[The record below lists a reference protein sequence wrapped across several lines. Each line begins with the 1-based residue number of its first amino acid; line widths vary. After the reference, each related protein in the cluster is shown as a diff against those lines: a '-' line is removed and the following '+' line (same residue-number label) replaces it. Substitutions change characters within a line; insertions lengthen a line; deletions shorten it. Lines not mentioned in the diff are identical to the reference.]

1 MEEPKLY
8 IKTTNE
14 ITEEDDIA
22 LRKVL
27 KLVPTISDIEYLK
40 ENWVGAKIDKNIIVT
55 VGDTIETF
63 SLFGVDYDTIM
74 LDGVKE
80 VKYPIEVITDKEL
93 LKQEIE
99 YENSIFDLEEFYSKS
114 LDRATVVITKDKMIS
129 VYSWIE
135 HSGSV
140 LNIYN
145 YLYDKDPKESEWES
159 GMGWQFE
166 ALEKGNIIVQLCDK
180 YISVVWLPNRMNDF
194 QYDTLMGL
202 VENLKEIDEKGSYEI
217 ELALDRIDDNIPIKD
232 AKDKINTICREEG
245 IYDAPKTK

>member
-27 KLVPTISDIEYLK
+27 KFVPTISDLEYLK
-40 ENWVGAKIDKNIIVT
+40 ENWVGAKIDKNIAVT
-55 VGDTIETF
+55 VRDTSVAFI
-63 SLFGVDYDTIM
+63 LAGVDYDTIM

-80 VKYPIEVITDKEL
+80 VKYPVEVITDKEL

-114 LDRATVVITKDKMIS
+114 LDGAAVVITKDKMIS
-129 VYSWIE
+129 VYSWLD
-135 HSGSV
+135 HSRSV

-145 YLYDKDPKESEWES
+145 YLYDKDSKESEWD
-159 GMGWQFE
+159 GPAWQYE
-166 ALEKGNIIVQLCDK
+166 ALEKENIIVQLCDK
-180 YISVVWLPNRMNDF
+180 YTIPVWLPSGMNDY
-194 QYDTLMGL
+194 QYNTLMGVVDRL
-202 VENLKEIDEKGSYEI
+202 QEIDEKGSYEI
-217 ELALDRIDDNIPIKD
+217 ELALDNNSGGTPIKE
-232 AKDKINTICREEG
+232 AKGKINAICKEEG
-245 IYDAPKTK
+245 LYDVPKAK

>member
-27 KLVPTISDIEYLK
+27 KFVPTISDLEYLK
-40 ENWVGAKIDKNIIVT
+40 ENWVGAKIDKNIAVT
-55 VGDTIETF
+55 VRDTSVAFI
-63 SLFGVDYDTIM
+63 LAGVDYDTIM

-80 VKYPIEVITDKEL
+80 VKYPVEVITDKEL

-114 LDRATVVITKDKMIS
+114 LDGAAVVITKDKMIS
-129 VYSWIE
+129 VYSWID
-135 HSGSV
+135 HSRSV

-145 YLYDKDPKESEWES
+145 YLYDKDPKESEWD
-159 GMGWQFE
+159 GPAWQYE

-180 YISVVWLPNRMNDF
+180 YTVPVWLPSGMNDY
-194 QYDTLMGL
+194 QYNTLMGVVDRL
-202 VENLKEIDEKGSYEI
+202 QEIDEKGSYEI
-217 ELALDRIDDNIPIKD
+217 ELALDNNSGGTPIKE
-232 AKDKINTICREEG
+232 AKGKINAICKEEG
-245 IYDAPKTK
+245 LYDVPKAK

>member
-159 GMGWQFE
+159 GMGWQ
-166 ALEKGNIIVQLCDK
+166 
-180 YISVVWLPNRMNDF
+180 
-194 QYDTLMGL
+194 
-202 VENLKEIDEKGSYEI
+202 YEH
-217 ELALDRIDDNIPIKD
+217 
-232 AKDKINTICREEG
+232 
-245 IYDAPKTK
+245 